1 MPSIFVTFL
10 HRRNE
15 QRSSIFSSHGV
26 SKTKTFL
33 HLSTTRRSAI
43 GTAPI
48 VDGRLRDCIH
58 LRSSEGVRRSGVY
71 SGSQTKLDLIL
82 KLSVLCH
89 PSHRIQMY
97 IVSKVEVHSGDLPT
111 YRRTVHG

>member
-1 MPSIFVTFL
+1 MIVSFAALDLDAINEGEDREEGKIDRL
-10 HRRNE
+10 H
-15 QRSSIFSSHGV
+15 I
-26 SKTKTFL
+26 
-33 HLSTTRRSAI
+33 
-43 GTAPI
+43 
-48 VDGRLRDCIH
+48 
-58 LRSSEGVRRSGVY
+58 